1 MHSHLCFCGSDVSW
15 KGELLS
21 REAPPLIPCKPHR
34 PSQTA
39 GDRLADF
46 LCPPQLGSG
55 LPGGMWAHPLQSL
68 SSEMPRSFRW
78 ARSCESCPSLFS
90 LSFSEGSVSLR
101 LQAHSCLCTH
111 LRLAGS
117 SADLG
122 WALSFGDQ
130 LAVGWDKWAFFQGC
144 SSGKPTWGYVHGSWV
159 SRE

>member
-1 MHSHLCFCGSDVSW
+1 MLLTLHSHLCFCGSDVSW

-101 LQAHSCLCTH
+101 LQAHSCLCPGTTPAQSQTKT
-111 LRLAGS
+111 LSSFPLA
-117 SADLG
+117 
-122 WALSFGDQ
+122 Q
-130 LAVGWDKWAFFQGC
+130 LNHGRNFFFL
-144 SSGKPTWGYVHGSWV
+144 KNFTEV
-159 SRE
+159 